1 MNKKL
6 LTTLFLVVSLF
17 SSNAYADSVQTNT
30 VSSSA
35 TVKAN
40 IATMR
45 TQLNSIQRKL
55 NSITTT
61 HRANIDNLIVN
72 LLPAE
77 QVNVYK
83 QEMQVLSGESTL
95 KSVINFDVTDY
106 ATNKLNKYLNT
117 TNAKT
122 KLTNLTTSQKA
133 AIKKDLNNLET
144 VKTSY
149 TQVFEQT
156 KELLKNAKNDPV
168 ATIILRDDIANL
180 ITSQKRVLNETK
192 NIAKLTSNLNKTAL
206 KAGVTLK

>member
-17 SSNAYADSVQTNT
+17 SSNAYADTVQTNT
-30 VSSSA
+30 VPASTKSSVA
-35 TVKAN
+35 TIK
-40 IATMR
+40 
-45 TQLNSIQRKL
+45 TQLNSIQSKL

-61 HRANIDNLIVN
+61 HRANVDNLIVN

-83 QEMQVLSGESTL
+83 QEMQALSGESTL
-95 KSVINFDVTDY
+95 KAIINFDVTDY

-192 NIAKLTSNLNKTAL
+192 NITKLTSNINKTAL